1 MEKALTIC
9 VYEWKVMLRDTRKLL
24 MILGYPIVFALLFGL
39 LARTDRG
46 FIVALITSPFFLK
59 GIKTKA
65 LLSNLPDVKPLVRQA
80 AESVAMLPVFILQAA
95 LYVGAVAL
103 FTPAGVPTIGQIIF
117 AVIAALIVA
126 LLVFFDR

>member
-9 VYEWKVMLRDTRKLL
+9 VYEWKLMLRDTRKLL

-46 FIVALITSPFFLK
+46 FIIALIASPFFLK

-80 AESVAMLPVFILQAA
+80 AESVAMLPVFVLQAA
-95 LYVGAVAL
+95 LYVGVVAL
-103 FTPAGVPTIGQIIF
+103 FKPASVPTIGQLIF
-117 AVIAALIVA
+117 TVIAALIVA
-126 LLVFFDR
+126 SLVFFDR